1 MAQKERLDAI
11 RDILQSMPFVSL
23 SELEKRFPSVTSM
36 TLRRDIDKLE
46 ARGDLIKVRGG
57 ARSMKFLTSSAEDN
71 FGKRLYEATG
81 EKSKIAE
88 IAAKQIVEGSSVFI
102 DSGTTALRLA
112 AEMPDMRVTVTTT
125 GPHVAIELAKKQ
137 HVIVNLVGG
146 MINRENLSVS
156 GMQAMKFIDGINID
170 VAFVVPSGFSEEC
183 GFSCGN
189 YSECEL
195 KKYVVS
201 KARRVVMLMNSGKIG
216 KNLPYTFCKPEDI
229 SIFITDS
236 ALPDDVKK
244 LMENAGAQIILS
256 N

>member
-11 RDILQSMPFVSL
+11 RDILQSSPFVSL
-23 SELEKRFPSVTSM
+23 SDLEKRFPTVTSM

-46 ARGDLIKVRGG
+46 ARGELIKVRGG

-71 FGKRLYEATG
+71 FGKRLYAATG
-81 EKSKIAE
+81 EKSKIAD
-88 IAAKQIVEGSSVFI
+88 AAAEMTAEGASIFI

-112 AEMPDMRVTVTTT
+112 SAMPDIRATVTTT

-137 HVIVNLVGG
+137 RTIVNLVGG

-156 GMQAMKFIDGINID
+156 GMQAMKFINGINID
-170 VAFVVPSGFSEEC
+170 TAFVVPSGFSVEC

-195 KKYVVS
+195 KKYVIS
-201 KARRVVMLMNSGKIG
+201 KARRVIMLMNSGKLG
-216 KNLPYTFCKPEDI
+216 KNLPYTFCKPDEI
-229 SIFITDS
+229 STLITDS
-236 ALPDDVKK
+236 ALPDEVEKFIK
-244 LMENAGAQIILS
+244 MSGAQIIYAK
-256 N
+256 